1 MELDLAMRT
10 TGAVRGFTD
19 APVDD
24 ETLYRVLD
32 RARFAPSGG
41 NRQPWR
47 IIVLEDREVRR
58 QVRDL
63 CVLGWREYVAFVEAG
78 EVPFAPG
85 PDGMPNRSDIDLEA
99 ARATPRPSAF
109 VDDLDQAPVVLV
121 IAAHLPSLAVLD
133 AGFERQSIIGGG
145 SVYPFGQN
153 LLLSARSEGLAGVMT
168 TFLVRQEEAARTL
181 LHLPPDFA
189 VAALVALGV
198 PEKFPSRLKR
208 RPVEEFTTIDAFDGP
223 PLDG

>member
-47 IIVLEDREVRR
+47 VIVLEDPAVRR

-223 PLDG
+223 LLDG

>member
-1 MELDLAMRT
+1 M
-10 TGAVRGFTD
+10 
-19 APVDD
+19 
-24 ETLYRVLD
+24 
-32 RARFAPSGG
+32 
-41 NRQPWR
+41 
-47 IIVLEDREVRR
+47 
-58 QVRDL
+58 RDL
-63 CVLGWREYVAFVEAG
+63 CVLGWREYYAFVEAG

-85 PDGMPNRSDIDLEA
+85 PDGKPNQSDIDLDA

-168 TFLVRQEEAARTL
+168 TFLVRQEEAARKL
-181 LHLPPDFA
+181 LHLPPDLA
-189 VAALVALGV
+189 LAALVALGV
-198 PEKFPSRLKR
+198 PERFPSRLKR
-208 RPVEEFTTIDAFDGP
+208 RPVEEFATIDTFDGP
-223 PLDG
+223 AFHG

>member
-1 MELDLAMRT
+1 MDLDLAMRT

-24 ETLYRVLD
+24 ATLYRVLD

-47 IIVLEDREVRR
+47 VIVVRDGEVRR
-58 QVRDL
+58 DVRDL
-63 CVLGWREYVAFVEAG
+63 CVLGWREYFAFVEAG

-85 PDGMPNRSDIDLEA
+85 PDGLPNQSDIDLEA

-109 VDDLDQAPVVLV
+109 VDDLDQAPVLLV
-121 IAAHLPSLAVLD
+121 ITAHLPSLAVLD
-133 AGFERQSIIGGG
+133 TGFERQSIIGGG
-145 SVYPFGQN
+145 SIYPFGQN
-153 LLLSARSEGLAGVMT
+153 LLLSARSEGIAGVMT
-168 TFLVRQEEAARTL
+168 TFLARQEDAAREL
-181 LHLPPDFA
+181 LHLPPEFA

-208 RPVEEFTTIDAFDGP
+208 RPVEEFATVDRFDGP
-223 PLDG
+223 PFRA